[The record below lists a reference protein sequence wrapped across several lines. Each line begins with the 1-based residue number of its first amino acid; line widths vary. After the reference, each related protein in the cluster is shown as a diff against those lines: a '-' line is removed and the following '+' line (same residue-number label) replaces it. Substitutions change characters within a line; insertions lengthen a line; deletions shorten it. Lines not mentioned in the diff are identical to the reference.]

1 MSPTPFTI
9 GPRFDQHRH
18 RPDFGEQWTEH
29 MRVLGNRVFYF
40 QRHTT
45 AEGWSTTRALER
57 IPAEFVSVPGLPG
70 GAPGLGPSWR
80 VIHEWSLVP

>member
-1 MSPTPFTI
+1 MPLPPFTI
-9 GPRFDQHRH
+9 GPRFDQHTHPRG
-18 RPDFGEQWTEH
+18 FGDQWTEH

-57 IPAEFVSVPGLPG
+57 VPGEFTDVPGLPG

-80 VIHEWSLVP
+80 VIREWSVIP